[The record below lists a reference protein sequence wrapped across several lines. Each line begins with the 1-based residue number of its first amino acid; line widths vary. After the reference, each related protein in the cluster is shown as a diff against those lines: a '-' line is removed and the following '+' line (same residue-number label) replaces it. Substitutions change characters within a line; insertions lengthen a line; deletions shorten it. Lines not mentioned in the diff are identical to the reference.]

1 MGASF
6 KPLYGNGLQNAVW
19 KMSWEFLKKDKEV
32 LLNFFYYPTK
42 DWTHIRTTN
51 TIESTFATVR
61 HRTRQTKG
69 CGSRKATRAMVYK
82 LTREAEDY
90 WRRINGYDQIDK
102 VIRGVEFND
111 GEVVNEDELKE
122 EEKGKDAA

>member
-1 MGASF
+1 
-6 KPLYGNGLQNAVW
+6 
-19 KMSWEFLKKDKEV
+19 
-32 LLNFFYYPTK
+32 
-42 DWTHIRTTN
+42 
-51 TIESTFATVR
+51 
-61 HRTRQTKG
+61 
-69 CGSRKATRAMVYK
+69 MVYK

>member
-19 KMSWEFLKKDKEV
+19 KMS
-32 LLNFFYYPTK
+32 
-42 DWTHIRTTN
+42 
-51 TIESTFATVR
+51 
-61 HRTRQTKG
+61 
-69 CGSRKATRAMVYK
+69 
-82 LTREAEDY
+82 EDY